1 MAKNFNKLRAKMSSE
16 RRARNKQAAKRQ
28 IGKMKRL
35 RPIDLYNRYP
45 HSDLLV
51 FDAPTKETTWEEF
64 MKDANESGD
73 TLFRFLAHELGDDDC
88 SRAEQEGRLIRA
100 MQDIATVVS
109 DQG

>member
-1 MAKNFNKLRAKMSSE
+1 ME
-16 RRARNKQAAKRQ
+16 KQ
-28 IGKMKRL
+28 RL
-35 RPIDLYNRYP
+35 QPIDLYNRYP

-73 TLFRFLAHELGDDDC
+73 SLFRFLAHELGDDDC
-88 SRAEQEGRLIRA
+88 SREEQEGRLIKA

-109 DQG
+109 DQD